1 MIANIIYTVIF
12 LIMITVSVVS
22 ACDPPIY
29 LLFHEDA
36 ANQFDSLNVQP
47 TDSNLFDRVILSHN
61 LAFNDDSKQRE
72 TSEELL
78 KYFVKDSGWTYQ
90 AVAYSG
96 ALKMLKER
104 DRGPFGTVS
113 RKLITGFGLFGSGP
127 KKEAKKGFYL
137 IRESIQQ
144 DSSNIQLRILGL
156 SAAVE
161 VAEHIHELLPYAYRD
176 LKWLGSRLDQL
187 DSSEVFFYR
196 LSWAKYAY
204 KYALIHRQPSEAIKG
219 LNWVSHAEKYACR
232 PVYQQEVDLWRSK
245 INNLINEIKAES
257 E

>member
-72 TSEELL
+72 TSEKLL
-78 KYFVKDSGWTYQ
+78 MDFVEVNGWTDL
-90 AVAYSG
+90 ATAYSG
-96 ALKMLKER
+96 SLKMLRVR
-104 DRGPFGTVS
+104 DRSKFSNFG
-113 RKLITGFGLFGSGP
+113 RKVVGFLGLGSNP

-196 LSWAKYAY
+196 LSWAKYAH
-204 KYALIHRQPSEAIKG
+204 KYALILRQPSEAIKG
-219 LNWVSHAEKYACR
+219 LKWVSHAEKYACR
-232 PVYQQEVDLWRSK
+232 PVFQQEVDLWRSK
-245 INNLINEIKAES
+245 INNLINEMKAES

>member
-1 MIANIIYTVIF
+1 
-12 LIMITVSVVS
+12 MITVSVVS

-72 TSEELL
+72 TSEKLL
-78 KYFVKDSGWTYQ
+78 MDFVEVNGWTDL
-90 AVAYSG
+90 ATAYSG
-96 ALKMLKER
+96 SLKMLRVR
-104 DRGPFGTVS
+104 DRSKFSNFG
-113 RKLITGFGLFGSGP
+113 RKVVGFLGLGSNP

-196 LSWAKYAY
+196 LSWAKYAH
-204 KYALIHRQPSEAIKG
+204 KYALILRQPSEAIKG
-219 LNWVSHAEKYACR
+219 LKWVSHAEKYACR
-232 PVYQQEVDLWRSK
+232 PVFQQEVDLWRSK
-245 INNLINEIKAES
+245 INNLINEMKAES